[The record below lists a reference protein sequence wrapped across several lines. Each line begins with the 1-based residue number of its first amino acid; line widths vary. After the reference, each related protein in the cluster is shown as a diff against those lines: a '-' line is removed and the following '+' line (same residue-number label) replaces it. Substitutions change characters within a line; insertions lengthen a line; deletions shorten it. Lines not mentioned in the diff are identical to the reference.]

1 MSRVRHRRSTRGHLD
16 DGDETVGL
24 AGWMYTDML
33 LGLVVVFLGS
43 ISVVIPARV
52 LGSNS
57 DGEIATVLTTTTT
70 TTTIPVP
77 TTTVDEVALCPRLYR
92 SSDAVEP
99 EDGIYIILS
108 EDLAGSELGAEF
120 DKQLEE
126 ELNEELGFQQ
136 FLGNNPSPQIG
147 LALASGSYDPPG
159 EEAGVGQARAT
170 KLLDNLVAERSEI
183 FESSIRRE
191 AGRRAIDRGFV
202 GIEIFPII
210 QAPCS

>member
-1 MSRVRHRRSTRGHLD
+1 VSRVRHRRSTRGHLD

-43 ISVVIPARV
+43 ISVVVPARV

-70 TTTIPVP
+70 TTTIPIP
-77 TTTVDEVALCPRLYR
+77 TTTVDEVALCPRLYS

-99 EDGIYIILS
+99 EDGIYILLPK
-108 EDLAGSELGAEF
+108 DLEGSELGAEF

-126 ELNEELGFQQ
+126 ELNEELGFQE

-147 LALASGSYDPPG
+147 LAIASGSYGGAEP
-159 EEAGVGQARAT
+159 AGAGQARAR

-191 AGRRAIDRGFV
+191 GGRRAIDRGFV